1 MSKLRGIINV
11 VVALL
16 VGMVALNGCGER
28 SVEMG
33 PVETVEAFFKA
44 VTAGDWAEAEALCD
58 TVSMTEYIESNK
70 AAWSRLE
77 RENSGAMAVTKSLIA
92 QTSISIE
99 EVKREDEKRIVTYT
113 LVIEGLSKTCE
124 ATLKKEEGAWR
135 VEKIQDAN

>member
-77 RENSGAMAVTKSLIA
+77 REDSGAMAVTKSLIA

>member
-1 MSKLRGIINV
+1 MSKFREIINAG
-11 VVALL
+11 VALL

-33 PVETVEAFFKA
+33 PVETVEAFCKA

-58 TVSMTEYIESNK
+58 TVSMTEYIESHK

-77 RENSGAMAVTKSLIA
+77 REDSGAMAVTKSLIA

-113 LVIEGLSKTCE
+113 LAIEGLSKTCE